1 MVASAWQTYL
11 GSGVV
16 RGLGPALAAK
26 LAARFGEGLEEVLAR
41 GPERAAQEAGLGPAV
56 AAALGSWWRR
66 EARRAR
72 PVVELLAMGVPPAAA
87 RRAAARWGADA
98 AARVRRDPYAL
109 MALAGV
115 GWATADAVAR
125 AAGCWGMDPR
135 RCTAA
140 LAAVLREAEAE
151 GHCCLPAAEWRRRA
165 SRLVG
170 APVPE
175 PPARSSGRWVRDG
188 DWVYPPALYRA
199 ERDIEAQW
207 RRVVTAA
214 RPADVGGSRGRPW
227 REFEAGDAPLTAAQR
242 QAATWALTEPISVL
256 TGLPGTGKTTA
267 VRAAARAA
275 LAAGERVLLLA
286 PTGKAAKR
294 LADATGWPASTIHR
308 ALGWRPGDA
317 GAGAAAPLA
326 ADLVVVDEASMLDV
340 RLARRL
346 LAALPSG
353 ARLWLVGDAA
363 QLPPVGPGRVFADVI
378 AYGGVPVTALREI
391 QRQAAGSPIVRLAHE
406 IHHGRWP
413 AIAAWRDDR
422 CRWIEASGEEAAR
435 AAAALAVEAARA
447 GVELQVLTA
456 MRKGPDGVEA
466 LNRAIQD
473 AVNPGPPGWRGFRP
487 GDRVVATRNRPEVDL
502 VNGEQGVVLEADAA
516 RRRLVLEVDGRTV
529 EVPPALAGEIDLAY
543 AMTVHKAQGSE
554 WARVAVVL
562 TRRQYVLLSRELLYT
577 AVTRAKRALVV
588 IGDEWAYRV
597 AAATAREARRG
608 SLLFRR
614 PAADAGGEGRD
625 WNDGEGE
632 EDRWSDAGGGAYG

>member
-1 MVASAWQTYL
+1 
-11 GSGVV
+11 
-16 RGLGPALAAK
+16 
-26 LAARFGEGLEEVLAR
+26 
-41 GPERAAQEAGLGPAV
+41 
-56 AAALGSWWRR
+56 
-66 EARRAR
+66 
-72 PVVELLAMGVPPAAA
+72 LL
-87 RRAAARWGADA
+87 
-98 AARVRRDPYAL
+98 
-109 MALAGV
+109 
-115 GWATADAVAR
+115 
-125 AAGCWGMDPR
+125 
-135 RCTAA
+135 
-140 LAAVLREAEAE
+140 
-151 GHCCLPAAEWRRRA
+151 
-165 SRLVG
+165 
-170 APVPE
+170 
-175 PPARSSGRWVRDG
+175 
-188 DWVYPPALYRA
+188 
-199 ERDIEAQW
+199 
-207 RRVVTAA
+207 TAA
-214 RPADVGGSRGRPW
+214 RPSSLSSVARRQPW
-227 REFEAGDAPLTAAQR
+227 KEPAAGDAPLTAAQR
-242 QAATWALTEPISVL
+242 QAVTWALTEPISVL

-267 VRAAARAA
+267 VRAAAGAA
-275 LAAGERVLLLA
+275 LSAGERVLLLA

-308 ALGWRPGDA
+308 ALGWRPGAA
-317 GAGAAAPLA
+317 GARVAAPLA

-391 QRQAAGSPIVRLAHE
+391 QRQAADSPIVRLAHD

-456 MRKGPDGVEA
+456 MRKGPDGVDA

-473 AVNPGPPGWRGFRP
+473 AVNPGPPGWRGLRP
-487 GDRVVATRNRPEVDL
+487 GDRVVATRNRPEIDL

-529 EVPPALAGEIDLAY
+529 EVPPAMAGEIDLAY

-554 WARVAVVL
+554 WAHVAVVL

-614 PAADAGGEGRD
+614 PSVGDGGEGEYGED
-625 WNDGEGE
+625 GWNGTD
-632 EDRWSDAGGGAYG
+632 GGAYG